1 MRDYLTRAD
10 VLAIHADQIATYG
23 GAGGLRDPGQL
34 EAALFR
40 PQSGYYEDEIAE
52 AAALWESLSQ
62 NHPFVD
68 GNKRT
73 AFASAY
79 TFLAING
86 IEVTAEIDLTP
97 YHIVCTHGWRGVV
110 QTQQPEIVLPQGD
123 VLEGGVVQVTKDSAR
138 DLQLGSIDID
148 VFVPQRQE
156 VCSGQEPFRV
166 VIQERD
172 IECPLVR
179 V

>member
-1 MRDYLTRAD
+1 MRDHLTRAD

-40 PQSGYYEDEIAE
+40 PQSGYYGDEIAE

-86 IEVTAEIDLTP
+86 IEVTAEAEAVWTFLSDL
-97 YHIVCTHGWRGVV
+97 Y
-110 QTQQPEIVLPQGD
+110 EN
-123 VLEGGVVQVTKDSAR
+123 SAFAFEAL
-138 DLQLGSIDID
+138 DLWL
-148 VFVPQRQE
+148 RRN
-156 VCSGQEPFRV
+156 SGP
-166 VIQERD
+166 
-172 IECPLVR
+172 C
-179 V
+179 